1 VNSFAND
8 YAFFKRLDAGIVGL
22 SSSHGRQL
30 FVCGRLR
37 KPKPCALC
45 GVELKVGDRVYRP
58 ITNGY
63 NRMHRL
69 CVACITDLEKTKE

>member
-1 VNSFAND
+1 MAASSFVAD
-8 YAFFKRLDAGIVGL
+8 YAFVKRLDAGIVGL
-22 SSSHGRQL
+22 SSSHGRQM
-30 FVCGRLR
+30 FVCGNLR

-45 GVELKVGDRVYRP
+45 GVALKVGDRVYRP

-69 CVACITDLEKTKE
+69 CVACVRGLENG